1 MQTWWLKATYIYYL
15 TVSTGQWSTQGLA
28 ESSISISQAYNQR
41 PSWAAPFLVLRLLF
55 QVHVVLGRIQF
66 QATVALRSLFS
77 CCSLAGCCSQVLQ
90 TTHSSLPCGAAPPST
105 WQPTSSEPARQRLI
119 PQSHISLQTTL
130 LKTARTHTH
139 THVYVVRM
147 TSYCFSYIQ
156 WVRSKK
162 ATGSAYTQGKG
173 SHKKGSPSL
182 TGGHLVEHLPNYAQH
197 IDFNVKF
204 KSQHSSLITKH
215 WSLNKTELSIYAW

>member
-1 MQTWWLKATYIYYL
+1 MLLPGPIDHSQFPAMWRSPSLNLAAHFFRASKTETHPTISYL
-15 TVSTGQWSTQGLA
+15 TPNYSAQ
-28 ESSISISQAYNQR
+28 N
-41 PSWAAPFLVLRLLF
+41 
-55 QVHVVLGRIQF
+55 
-66 QATVALRSLFS
+66 
-77 CCSLAGCCSQVLQ
+77 C
-90 TTHSSLPCGAAPPST
+90 TH
-105 WQPTSSEPARQRLI
+105 
-119 PQSHISLQTTL
+119 
-130 LKTARTHTH
+130 THTH